1 MTPLLPAI
9 ALRARNS
16 LLVSNSPL
24 PERVALLNTTIKE
37 TTQSQNAVLYLVA
50 TPIGNLEDI
59 SLRAIRILQ
68 EADIIACEDTRHAR
82 ILFERH
88 GIRPRRLVSYHS
100 HNERSRS
107 AELAEDLRTGA
118 TIAVVTDAGTPGIS
132 DPAWAIVR
140 EAILNGVEVVPVPG
154 ACAAIA
160 ALSASGMDTSRFVF
174 EGFLPLKK
182 GRQKRLREIAAEP
195 RTVVIY
201 ESPHRIK
208 RLLDELLTH
217 CGPTRKVALARE
229 LTKQFEEFYRGTI
242 GDVVINLT
250 HRFPEAVKG
259 ECVVVLEGSDGTPSE
274 ANNMQDLDLE
284 QGAEIGGEG

>member
-1 MTPLLPAI
+1 M
-9 ALRARNS
+9 
-16 LLVSNSPL
+16 
-24 PERVALLNTTIKE
+24 
-37 TTQSQNAVLYLVA
+37 LYLVA

-68 EADIIACEDTRHAR
+68 EADIVACEDTRHAR

-100 HNERSRS
+100 HNERARA

-140 EAILNGVEVVPVPG
+140 EAILNGVDVVPVPG

-160 ALSASGMDTSRFVF
+160 GLSASGMDTSRFMF

-182 GRQKRLREIAAEP
+182 GRKTRLRMISEEM

-208 RLLDELLTH
+208 RLLEELKEV
-217 CGPTRKVALARE
+217 CGASRKVALARE
-229 LTKQFEEFYRGTI
+229 LTKQFEQFYRGPI
-242 GDVVINLT
+242 SDVILKLT
-250 HRFPEAVKG
+250 TQFPESVKG
-259 ECVVVLEGSDGTPSE
+259 ECVVILEGKAAMEATASDSDSPEGE
-274 ANNMQDLDLE
+274 DDLE
-284 QGAEIGGEG
+284 AA

>member
-1 MTPLLPAI
+1 M
-9 ALRARNS
+9 
-16 LLVSNSPL
+16 
-24 PERVALLNTTIKE
+24 
-37 TTQSQNAVLYLVA
+37 LYLVA

-59 SLRAIRILQ
+59 SQRAIRVLQ

-118 TIAVVTDAGTPGIS
+118 SVAVVTDAGTPGIS
-132 DPAWAIVR
+132 DPAWAIVK
-140 EAILNGVEVVPVPG
+140 EAIGLGIEVVPVPG

-160 ALSASGMDTSRFVF
+160 ALSASGMDTTRFAF

-182 GRQKRLREIAAEP
+182 GRRTRIANIAAED

-208 RLLDELLTH
+208 RLLEELIAV
-217 CGPTRKVALARE
+217 CGPDRTVALARE
-229 LTKQFEEFYRGTI
+229 ITKVHEQFLRGRI
-242 GDVVINLT
+242 ADVLAAVEQ
-250 HRFPEAVKG
+250 RFPESVKG
-259 ECVVVLEGSDGTPSE
+259 ECVLVVSTRDREEESSE
-274 ANNMQDLDLE
+274 
-284 QGAEIGGEG
+284 